1 MSGAME
7 FLPGTILFQLTI
19 EECRVAGRKG
29 GLRAGHSRRL
39 RQASQP
45 PVLLASEPESET
57 AREAIEKLDAQFPW
71 LRGVERRRSRRP
83 RA

>member
-1 MSGAME
+1 ME

-45 PVLLASEPESET
+45 PVLPAPEPESET
-57 AREAIEKLDAQFPW
+57 PREAIEKLDAQFPW
-71 LRGVERRRSRRP
+71 LRGVERRKPGQQAVYRG
-83 RA
+83 